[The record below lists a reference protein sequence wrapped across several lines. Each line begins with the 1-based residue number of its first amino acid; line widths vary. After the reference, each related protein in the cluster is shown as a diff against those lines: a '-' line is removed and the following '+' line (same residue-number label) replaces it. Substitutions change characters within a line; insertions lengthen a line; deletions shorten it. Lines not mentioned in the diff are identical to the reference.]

1 MWRVF
6 GNLMPLFALAVLISA
21 IVAGR
26 AVSRARRIGETAG
39 PAVATGVARVWVVT
53 GAIAVGI
60 ITLTP
65 VGGPDVATGVNLV
78 PLRSLIGL
86 STTSVDASVAIRN
99 IAGNVV
105 LFVPI
110 GIALGVAFR
119 GRPRPLVAATLTGLL
134 ISLAI
139 EISQYVFAVGRVVDI
154 DDVVLNVAGT
164 WLGAAGVLTL
174 LAALRASDRSRVR
187 VGAADPP

>member
-1 MWRVF
+1 M
-6 GNLMPLFALAVLISA
+6 
-21 IVAGR
+21 
-26 AVSRARRIGETAG
+26 
-39 PAVATGVARVWVVT
+39 
-53 GAIAVGI
+53 
-60 ITLTP
+60 
-65 VGGPDVATGVNLV
+65 
-78 PLRSLIGL
+78 
-86 STTSVDASVAIRN
+86 AIRN
-99 IAGNVV
+99 IAGNLV

-119 GRPRPLVAATLTGLL
+119 GRPRPLVAATGLL

-174 LAALRASDRSRVR
+174 LAALRSSDRSRVGD
-187 VGAADPP
+187 GAADPP